1 MKAYRVMA
9 CKDDYCT
16 VVVFAESA
24 GKAKSY
30 VLKYIFNGVN
40 YCDLIAN
47 RVPLIDKY
55 YQKNKKIMDWMNP
68 NDRLILVK
76 ELGLRCAFYT
86 SDIPYNFERVY
97 DDEIEVIGNIY
108 DNPELLEAKE

>member
-1 MKAYRVMA
+1 MA
-9 CKDDYCT
+9 CEDDYCT
-16 VVVFAESA
+16 IVVFAESA

-30 VLKYIFNGVN
+30 VLKYIFDGVN

-55 YQKNKKIMDWMNP
+55 YQKNKKYMDWMNP

-86 SDIPYNFERVY
+86 SDIPYCQNCRAKNYCKERLINEQRNY
-97 DDEIEVIGNIY
+97 TAKSNIG
-108 DNPELLEAKE
+108 

>member
-1 MKAYRVMA
+1 MKAYRVME
-9 CKDDYCT
+9 CEDGYCIAI
-16 VVVFAESA
+16 VFAESA

-30 VLKYIFNGVN
+30 ALTYIFDGVN

-55 YQKNKKIMDWMNP
+55 YKKNKKEMDWMNP

-76 ELGLRCAFYT
+76 ELGVHCAFDT
-86 SDIPYNFERVY
+86 VDIPDCQKCSAKNYCDVY
-97 DDEIEVIGNIY
+97 EEY
-108 DNPELLEAKE
+108 SELPKR